1 MNLNTDKQKTSLKG
15 VYAFYSVIITLCILA
30 LFVFNLNI
38 YAKAVLC
45 TLVVLCVC
53 IMRSL
58 KHALPI
64 PTDSDTE
71 MTQKVEKT
79 ESNEAEAVKN
89 NTESS
94 GSTVRDGEAID
105 TYLSLLIETDEE
117 LSNDPSVDKSS
128 PSYNNLL
135 NHRIGMKLNAM
146 SQRNNNPVKD

>member
-1 MNLNTDKQKTSLKG
+1 MNLNTDKNRTSLKG

-45 TLVVLCVC
+45 TFVVLCVC

-64 PTDSDTE
+64 HPDNDTE
-71 MTQKVEKT
+71 MLQEVEEKGF
-79 ESNEAEAVKN
+79 SEAGTVKN

-94 GSTVRDGEAID
+94 SSTVKDGEAID

-135 NHRIGMKLNAM
+135 NHRIGIKLNAM
-146 SQRNNNPVKD
+146 SQRNNHSDKD

>member
-1 MNLNTDKQKTSLKG
+1 MNLNTDKQKSSLKG

-30 LFVFNLNI
+30 LFVFKLNI

-64 PTDSDTE
+64 PPDSDTE
-71 MTQKVEKT
+71 TLQEVKRTDADSSSSPTKV
-79 ESNEAEAVKN
+79 
-89 NTESS
+89 
-94 GSTVRDGEAID
+94 GETID
-105 TYLSLLIETDEE
+105 TYLTLLIETDEE
-117 LSNDPSVDKSS
+117 LSKDPTVDKSS

-135 NHRIGMKLNAM
+135 NHRIGIKLNAM
-146 SQRNNNPVKD
+146 SQRNNHPDKD

>member
-1 MNLNTDKQKTSLKG
+1 MNLNTDKQKSSLKG

-64 PTDSDTE
+64 PPDSDTE
-71 MTQKVEKT
+71 TLQEVKRTDADSSSSPAKV
-79 ESNEAEAVKN
+79 
-89 NTESS
+89 
-94 GSTVRDGEAID
+94 GEAID
-105 TYLSLLIETDEE
+105 TYLTHLIETDEE
-117 LSNDPSVDKSS
+117 L
-128 PSYNNLL
+128 
-135 NHRIGMKLNAM
+135 
-146 SQRNNNPVKD
+146 